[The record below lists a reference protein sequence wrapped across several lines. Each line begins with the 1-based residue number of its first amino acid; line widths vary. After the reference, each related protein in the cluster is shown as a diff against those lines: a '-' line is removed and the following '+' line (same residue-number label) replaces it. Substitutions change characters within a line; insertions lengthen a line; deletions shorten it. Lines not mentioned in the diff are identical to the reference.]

1 MKAVTVYTFNGE
13 VPTIDTLHLEQYV
26 YSPCGDLQ
34 MSTMGFSLNVDQEYV
49 SEVAGNVCLQVTR
62 QSKVPN
68 KFEVDSK
75 TEGRV
80 KALELARGT
89 PLHKKEKAAVLE
101 EVIME
106 ILPKTFPNKP
116 TTHKVFITKA
126 GLLFVE
132 GTAKV
137 AEEVTALIRK
147 AVGSLPIIP
156 IDVRSD
162 VCGKMTELVTQD
174 EFDKITLKDKITLET
189 QEERKVNIT
198 NGTIEG
204 GEGTELIKDGAVV
217 VAIQLNYDGIL
228 DFMLGENLNVSS
240 MKFDKSLTEDVESS
254 DQAGTFIL
262 QMTETVNM
270 FSELIDLFGG
280 LSEG

>member
-101 EVIME
+101 DVIME

-116 TTHKVFITKA
+116 TTHKVFITKD

-174 EFDKITLKDKITLET
+174 EFDKITLKEKVVLET
-189 QEERKVNIT
+189 QEELKVSIT
-198 NGTIEG
+198 NGGVAGSEAV
-204 GEGTELIKDGAVV
+204 ELIKDGAVV
-217 VAIQLNYDGIL
+217 ISMQMNYDGVL
-228 DFMLGENLNVSS
+228 DFVLTDSLAFSS
-240 MKFDKSLTEDVESS
+240 MKFDKGLTEEVESS

-262 QMTETVNM
+262 QMVETVKM
-270 FSELIDLFGG
+270 VEAVIELLGG
-280 LSEG
+280 FKE

>member
-75 TEGRV
+75 TEERV
-80 KALELARGT
+80 KVLELARGT

-174 EFDKITLKDKITLET
+174 EFDKITLKEKVVLET
-189 QEERKVNIT
+189 QEELKVSIT
-198 NGTIEG
+198 NGGVAGSEAV
-204 GEGTELIKDGAVV
+204 ELIKDGAVV
-217 VAIQLNYDGIL
+217 ISMQMNYDGVL
-228 DFMLGENLNVSS
+228 DFVLTDSLAFSS
-240 MKFDKSLTEDVESS
+240 MKFDKGLTEEVESS

-262 QMTETVNM
+262 QMVETVKM
-270 FSELIDLFGG
+270 VEAVIELLGG
-280 LSEG
+280 LGE

>member
-1 MKAVTVYTFNGE
+1 MKAVTVYTFHGE

-75 TEGRV
+75 TEERV
-80 KALELARGT
+80 KVLELARGT

-116 TTHKVFITKA
+116 TTHKVFITKD

-174 EFDKITLKDKITLET
+174 EFDKITLKEKVVLET
-189 QEERKVNIT
+189 QEELKVTIT
-198 NGTIEG
+198 NGGVAGSEAV
-204 GEGTELIKDGAVV
+204 ELIKDGAVV
-217 VAIQLNYDGIL
+217 ISMQMNYDGVL
-228 DFMLGENLNVSS
+228 DFVLTDSLAFSS
-240 MKFDKSLTEDVESS
+240 MKFDKGLTEEVESS

-262 QMTETVNM
+262 QMVETVKM
-270 FSELIDLFGG
+270 VEAVIELLGG
-280 LSEG
+280 LGE